1 MCQKPLAPTLAAA
14 EALVAAVGGA
24 VPLMVH
30 ENWRFRPYYRRL
42 RAWLDDGP
50 ARRRAAGAARVPV
63 ERHDRRRR
71 RKRGRRW
78 CASPSFAGLER
89 MLVMEILIHH
99 LDTLRF
105 LLGELAVDAAR
116 LERSNERHHA
126 RRGRGGD
133 RAAPGGGRGAGVR
146 DRQPR
151 GAGGA
156 AAAERRADASSA
168 AAARRP
174 SMGPVLTLAGR
185 ASGAGRIRRGG
196 ELCPGL
202 SRHHRAFPRR
212 AGAGRGL
219 RDGAGGQSAHAR
231 PGGGG
236 LSQKRLRKRA
246 PGLIGSRAGTSG
258 GWTDDGRVR
267 DCGGGRRGPGGPA
280 DRPRARGGHHLRPA
294 GAGDAAD
301 RGFAACRGSR

>member
-1 MCQKPLAPTLAAA
+1 
-14 EALVAAVGGA
+14 
-24 VPLMVH
+24 
-30 ENWRFRPYYRRL
+30 
-42 RAWLDDGP
+42 
-50 ARRRAAGAARVPV
+50 
-63 ERHDRRRR
+63 
-71 RKRGRRW
+71 
-78 CASPSFAGLER
+78 
-89 MLVMEILIHH
+89 MEILIHH

-116 LERSNERHHA
+116 LERTSEATRGEDVAAIALHRVADGVPVFVTGNLAVPGAPPLPSDALTHH
-126 RRGRGGD
+126 
-133 RAAPGGGRGAGVR
+133 
-146 DRQPR
+146 RQPR
-151 GAGGA
+151 RGDRRWAGS
-156 AAAERRADASSA
+156 DAC
-168 AAARRP
+168 
-174 SMGPVLTLAGR
+174 R
-185 ASGAGRIRRGG
+185 ASIRSRIGFDRGG

-267 DCGGGRRGPGGPA
+267 DCGGGRRGPGGSA

-301 RGFAACRGSR
+301 RGYAAVAVPGDAALRAAGAGAARADGHRRARAQQGRDGAFADRRRGAARSMRCASSCSGRRR